1 MTDFVAGLGY
11 VAVGTRLRRLG
22 ERMQADVQEM
32 LKANGVGVP
41 ASQMPLL
48 ACIAAH
54 GPQGISAIAAALGVS
69 QPAVTRTVNNLLK
82 AGMVAIH
89 TTDGDQ
95 RGRTVSLTPIGRR
108 ITAAVMAELAPAIGK
123 AVEEIARDARGD
135 LLKQLAHFEAELD
148 KTPLLERMAKARRTS
163 HV

>member
-11 VAVGTRLRRLG
+11 VALGTRLRRLG

-32 LKANGVGVP
+32 LKTNGVGVP

-82 AGMVAIH
+82 EGMVAIQ

-95 RGRTVSLTPIGRR
+95 RGRTVSLTKRGQR
-108 ITAAVMAELAPAIGK
+108 ITASVMAELAPAVGK
-123 AVEEIARDARGD
+123 AVEEMARVAQGD
-135 LLKQLAHFEAELD
+135 ILQQLAHFEAELD
-148 KTPLLERMAKARRTS
+148 KTPLLARMTRARRTA